1 MGTCIRSAACHA
13 DGEPSDCML
22 TVTCILEFSDGS
34 QTSGS
39 VAAITP
45 EGFWP
50 VEYRG
55 AIHRLPEQP
64 TTTTPERLEGFF
76 QAIASETGGQ
86 LRITRKGF
94 YDLCGLRK
102 DAVNTQF

>member
-1 MGTCIRSAACHA
+1 
-13 DGEPSDCML
+13 ML
-22 TVTCILEFSDGS
+22 TLTCILEFPDGS

-55 AIHRLPEQP
+55 AIHRLPEQV
-64 TTTTPERLEGFF
+64 TATTPESLESFF
-76 QAIASETGGQ
+76 KTLAVTTGGQ
-86 LRITRKGF
+86 LRVTRKGV
-94 YDLCGLRK
+94 YDLCGR
-102 DAVNTQF
+102 